1 MTKNLSFD
9 VYYSNELA
17 HEQFGDDKSLIEH
30 LRDIYDGEDL
40 VFPDTFEH
48 SDTTPPV
55 QYLTVE
61 APDDMTVEELYEVE
75 VPRGLMVRIE
85 ELPQ

>member
-1 MTKNLSFD
+1 MTKDLSFD
-9 VYYSNELA
+9 VYFSNEQA
-17 HEQFGDDKSLIEH
+17 HTRFGDGKTLAEH
-30 LRDIYDGEDL
+30 LREIYEGEDL
-40 VFPDTFEH
+40 VFPDAFEH
-48 SDTTPPV
+48 SDTSPPV

-75 VPRGLMVRIE
+75 VPPGLMVRIE